1 MNKVAVVI
9 KGALAGI
16 GALVTELLG
25 GVDTLLVLLFTLI
38 ICDIVTGLLKAIIH
52 KNVSST
58 EMRNGIIHK
67 AFIFILIIIAV
78 RLDVVVTEYF
88 AKDFHFRAFV
98 IAFFCLEELISV
110 LENVAN
116 AGVPIPKWLRTILKQ
131 VSNEVNT
138 SVPRGIVEFFKKKF
152 NIDIKTEGKNEK
164 SELKDESSS
173 LVESNE
179 EEAGL
184 TEDSSDTEN
193 K

>member
-1 MNKVAVVI
+1 M
-9 KGALAGI
+9 
-16 GALVTELLG
+16 
-25 GVDTLLVLLFTLI
+25 
-38 ICDIVTGLLKAIIH
+38 
-52 KNVSST
+52 
-58 EMRNGIIHK
+58 
-67 AFIFILIIIAV
+67 
-78 RLDVVVTEYF
+78 
-88 AKDFHFRAFV
+88 

-152 NIDIKTEGKNEK
+152 NIDIKTEDKNEK

-173 LVESNE
+173 SDEENE
-179 EEAGL
+179 
-184 TEDSSDTEN
+184 D